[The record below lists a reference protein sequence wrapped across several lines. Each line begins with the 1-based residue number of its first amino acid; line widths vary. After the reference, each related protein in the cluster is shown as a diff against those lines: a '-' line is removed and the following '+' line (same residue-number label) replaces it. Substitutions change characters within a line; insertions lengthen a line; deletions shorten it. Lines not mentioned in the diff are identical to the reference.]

1 MPSSATIPLTREATP
16 VIRKSRHIVGA
27 SAVALATALAFAPA
41 AANANQPID
50 EPPVLRPAA
59 APLNNPLES
68 GTYPGDTV
76 DGPVIVVFSNDSF
89 TDPTEEDWDITTVL
103 LPTAS
108 EIRVTDGGDGSA
120 GVWTTVLSGADVLVF
135 PEVDSAD
142 YWATGGT
149 AVISVAAQDVIA
161 AWVSAGRLIVGT
173 GSYSHGQAVSDLT
186 GVDFTSEFGNNDSN
200 GPWQRVSSD
209 ITLPAEVPNANYAGG
224 LSDYS
229 MFSVGQKALI
239 TPIYQSLANDS
250 LGIASFRIGT
260 GAYLYQAYDWFPD
273 SEELDNGVRDAWN
286 GALVLAAGGD
296 LTDPVVPEP
305 ELAATGTDLS
315 STITLGAGALLLVG
329 IVVLVM
335 ARRRAQA

>member
-1 MPSSATIPLTREATP
+1 MPSSATVPLTREATP
-16 VIRKSRHIVGA
+16 VIRTSRHVLGA
-27 SAVALATALAFAPA
+27 SAVALAAALAFAPA

-76 DGPVIVVFSNDSF
+76 DGPVIVVFSNGSF
-89 TDPTEEDWDITTVL
+89 TDPFEEDWDITTVL

-120 GVWTTVLSGADVLVF
+120 GVWTTLLTGADVLVL
-135 PEVDSAD
+135 PEGGN
-142 YWATGGT
+142 WEPGGT
-149 AVISVAAQDVIA
+149 SAISDAALEVIRT
-161 AWVSAGRLIVGT
+161 WVSAGRLILGT
-173 GSYSHGQAVSDLT
+173 GSYTHGDIVSELT
-186 GVDFTSEFGNNDSN
+186 GVDFTSEFGNNTGN

-209 ITLPAEVPNANYAGG
+209 VSLPAEVPNANYAGG

-239 TPIYQSLANDS
+239 TPVYQSLANDS

-273 SEELDNGVRDAWN
+273 SEELDNGVRDVWN

-296 LTDPVVPEP
+296 LTDPVVPDP

-315 STITLGAGALLLVG
+315 STITLGAGALLLAG
-329 IVVLVM
+329 IAVLVM